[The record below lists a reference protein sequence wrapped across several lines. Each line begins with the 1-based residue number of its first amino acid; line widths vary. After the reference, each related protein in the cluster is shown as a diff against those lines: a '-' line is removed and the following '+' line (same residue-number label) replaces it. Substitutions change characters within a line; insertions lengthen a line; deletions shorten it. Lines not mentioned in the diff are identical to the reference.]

1 MSNVIE
7 AASGIANAVRKLKEG
22 GVVAFPTDTL
32 YALGADATNPNAIE
46 RVFGI
51 KGREAGKP
59 LPLFVSGGEMARRYA
74 RLTPDAEALAR
85 RYWPGALTLVL
96 ERRPGFESAALAG
109 GDTMALRAPDH
120 QVALALVEGLDR
132 PVTGTSANL
141 AGGPDPVTAGDVIE
155 ALGDRVD
162 LVLDGGACP
171 RGQPSTIV
179 DCTSSPPRV
188 LREGAISAAEIAAA
202 LGSPAR
208 L

>member
-59 LPLFVSGGEMARRYA
+59 LPLFVAGGEMARRYA

-96 ERRPGFESAALAG
+96 ERHSSFESAALAG
-109 GDTMALRAPDH
+109 GETVALRAPDH
-120 QVALALVEGLDR
+120 RVALALVEGLDR

-141 AGGPDPVTAGDVIE
+141 AGGPDPVTAHDVIE

>member
-1 MSNVIE
+1 
-7 AASGIANAVRKLKEG
+7 
-22 GVVAFPTDTL
+22 
-32 YALGADATNPNAIE
+32 
-46 RVFGI
+46 
-51 KGREAGKP
+51 
-59 LPLFVSGGEMARRYA
+59 MARRYA

-141 AGGPDPVTAGDVIE
+141 AGGPDPVTAHDVIE

>member
-109 GDTMALRAPDH
+109 GETVALRAPDH
-120 QVALALVEGLDR
+120 QAALALVEGLDR

-141 AGGPDPVTAGDVIE
+141 AGGPDPVTAHDVIE

>member
-120 QVALALVEGLDR
+120 EVALALVEGLDR

-141 AGGPDPVTAGDVIE
+141 AGGPDPVTAHDVIE

>member
-74 RLTPDAEALAR
+74 RLTPDAEALVR

>member
-141 AGGPDPVTAGDVIE
+141 AGGPDPVTAHDVIE